1 MTLAKLHFSYK
12 MALAKLHFSY
22 KTVPKKLHFS
32 FFREVL
38 GAAQQCSIM

>member
-1 MTLAKLHFSYK
+1 MILAKLHFSYEIAPQK
-12 MALAKLHFSY
+12 QHFSY
-22 KTVPKKLHFS
+22 KTAPQKLHFS

>member
-12 MALAKLHFSY
+12 IAPQKLHFSY
-22 KTVPKKLHFS
+22 KIAPSKLHFS

-38 GAAQQCSIM
+38 GAAQQCSMM

>member
-1 MTLAKLHFSYK
+1 MTLVKLHFSYK
-12 MALAKLHFSY
+12 TAPPKLHFSY

>member
-12 MALAKLHFSY
+12 IA
-22 KTVPKKLHFS
+22 PPKLHFS

-38 GAAQQCSIM
+38 GAAQQCSMM

>member
-12 MALAKLHFSY
+12 IASSKLHFSY
-22 KTVPKKLHFS
+22 KMVPQKLHFS

-38 GAAQQCSIM
+38 GVAQQCSIM

>member
-1 MTLAKLHFSYK
+1 MALVKLHFFYK

-38 GAAQQCSIM
+38 GAAQQCSMM